1 MKDVSKVQCS
11 VYCLGMAHICPD
23 RGEQPY
29 IASVQWDIAVP
40 PFSEKT
46 GI

>member
-11 VYCLGMAHICPD
+11 VYCLGMAHICAD
-23 RGEQPY
+23 GDQPY